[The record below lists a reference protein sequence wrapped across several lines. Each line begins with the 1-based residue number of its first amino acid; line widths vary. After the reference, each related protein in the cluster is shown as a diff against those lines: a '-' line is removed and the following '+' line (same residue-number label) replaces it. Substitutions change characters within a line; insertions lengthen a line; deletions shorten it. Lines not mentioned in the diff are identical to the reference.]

1 MSASLRRAS
10 SLSFSVPTA
19 TLILSDDRWSH
30 FSSSEGHP
38 MAATLRGATTRTFP
52 ISKLSC
58 ISLSMAVRV
67 MLVFP
72 SPQSR
77 RRAHTGWDMM
87 YETAYS

>member
-1 MSASLRRAS
+1 
-10 SLSFSVPTA
+10 
-19 TLILSDDRWSH
+19 
-30 FSSSEGHP
+30 